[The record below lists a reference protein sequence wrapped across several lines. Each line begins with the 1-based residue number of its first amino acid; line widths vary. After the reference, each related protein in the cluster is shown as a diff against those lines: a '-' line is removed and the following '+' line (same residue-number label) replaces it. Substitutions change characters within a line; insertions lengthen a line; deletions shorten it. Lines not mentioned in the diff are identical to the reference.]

1 MRYALCVDLSWWWMT
16 ILSEHF
22 IAASEKRF
30 LSLKEKTSNERA
42 VKWNDTYQK
51 SFLISS
57 ASAGIIQRLN
67 FLYFFFLFFAYGR
80 KKRCET
86 AYFRYNS
93 WFGIVLVWIVKRVLC
108 ALLHRNYFN
117 FHFYC
122 NKLMCAVFFLH
133 SAYNLLHWASDGC
146 LFWLHTN
153 VVFFHWRR
161 LLTVVTFFVF
171 FSSFFFEITSWKWH
185 FYMDAATMSTY
196 HRNVICIQLSSPITA
211 RISIATFSLSH
222 FNLYNAKKSQ

>member
-1 MRYALCVDLSWWWMT
+1 MT
-16 ILSEHF
+16 HTKSHF
-22 IAASEKRF
+22 
-30 LSLKEKTSNERA
+30 
-42 VKWNDTYQK
+42 
-51 SFLISS
+51 SFLQRWH
-57 ASAGIIQRLN
+57 GIIQRLN
-67 FLYFFFLFFAYGR
+67 FLYFFFIYCLWKK

-171 FSSFFFEITSWKWH
+171 FLLFFLK
-185 FYMDAATMSTY
+185 
-196 HRNVICIQLSSPITA
+196 
-211 RISIATFSLSH
+211 
-222 FNLYNAKKSQ
+222 